1 MLDAGI
7 FEMKKVNKQQEKCF
21 STENSHKI
29 DEFKVQVKTV
39 ESLVGLIKQ
48 NPTVGDCLH
57 ISKNENIPNLN
68 KKNYNRIIVW
78 RRFIEL
84 IEQKKG
90 KVVDVYSVQARYD
103 LLKNLPTFLLNYIN
117 DPQNDLPDSVKKEYT
132 KICEPIINECIVIQQ
147 NDYTDSTCFS
157 RQFKKDCKSPTSV
170 YLLRGWPLSE
180 VTPEFLRIL
189 GRYYFAISKKFSK
202 DMKIELCKEQKI
214 ITTFIQNFFPQ
225 SKIPDDELSKSIT
238 DEIFIQYLSGDR
250 KHRIFKEGMIE
261 RINQISKNLGGIFGR
276 KFDRYGDND
285 TYIIYKYYTEWLYTQ
300 LGSFDDKFILFSQ
313 LEKNF
318 IKNYREW
325 NDDYEDESRYMEHE
339 DPLENPSPGDEI
351 KGRLVQLA
359 DGSQAIKF
367 SLDYENLEP
376 YQGRKI
382 RILIEE

>member
-1 MLDAGI
+1 
-7 FEMKKVNKQQEKCF
+7 MKIIQPIMVDCIK
-21 STENSHKI
+21 KI
-29 DEFKVQVKTV
+29 Q
-39 ESLVGLIKQ
+39 
-48 NPTVGDCLH
+48 
-57 ISKNENIPNLN
+57 
-68 KKNYNRIIVW
+68 
-78 RRFIEL
+78 
-84 IEQKKG
+84 
-90 KVVDVYSVQARYD
+90 
-103 LLKNLPTFLLNYIN
+103 
-117 DPQNDLPDSVKKEYT
+117 KEYSESPYYSNKFLSSQKTNT
-132 KICEPIINECIVIQQ
+132 KISLIRELPI
-147 NDYTDSTCFS
+147 
-157 RQFKKDCKSPTSV
+157 KD
-170 YLLRGWPLSE
+170 LSA
-180 VTPEFLRIL
+180 EFLRIL
-189 GRYYFAISKKFSK
+189 GRYYFTISKHFSK
-202 DMKIELCKEQKI
+202 NMKIELCKEQKI

-250 KHRIFKEGMIE
+250 KHIIFKDGMIE
-261 RINQISKNLGGIFGR
+261 RINQISKNLGGKFGW

-318 IKNYREW
+318 IKNCREW

-367 SLDYENLEP
+367 SLDYKNLEP